1 MPCREGKKINCIPY
15 KKKDFVSAIRAKS
28 FFCQLGG
35 MRMDTS
41 TSTNTPK
48 KKFTRIFGLLVLS
61 FGIPFIIIVI
71 SLIGLHIAPFG
82 DKTLVISDAN
92 GYYINTL
99 SYAGRMFKGLEGLT
113 YSFEKGLGGNMTGH
127 LNGILLTP
135 FGFLFSLSDIANYP
149 IAFTFISVLNFSL
162 CGLTMYLL
170 LANLYGHKT
179 GNLIFSTSY
188 ALIGFNVANVFQAFF
203 FCAAAPLPL
212 LLLGLRKLFQG
223 KSPLLYILIIAYG
236 LFNNIYFGFVLCVAS
251 VLFFFVGLWLHK
263 DEVRKGRLFLRY
275 ALSSLCGGLLACVL
289 WLPGFLSLQGGRLE
303 QTNIADFSFWENMP
317 FIQIFSKLYTGANT
331 TSELVN
337 GLPNIFV
344 GILPLALTV
353 LFFIGREIDKRRK
366 IAMGFLL
373 GFFLISFWIVAFN
386 MLMHGGTTTN
396 WFNYRY
402 SYIFSF
408 LLLLIAAEYWQRID
422 NVSFDSI
429 KRCAIIMVCATILTF
444 YQRYEF
450 VKGGAVLLDFALL
463 ALIFLAWRTRKR
475 RPEANPKLLFDI
487 ITLIVVCINLFM
499 NYWFCTKNIMD
510 WGITLSDYRETINH
524 VEPLV
529 QGIQGAD
536 SSFYRMEINRQRSK
550 STGNDPILYG
560 YDGVG
565 HGGSYERNFVRMGA
579 NKLGV
584 PWYDMR
590 SYYAD
595 GIPAATD
602 ALLGIK
608 YVIAE
613 EDLAEEK
620 GYEEAIKAIDWNIYV
635 NPNAMP
641 IAILSEGDIGVIET
655 DFVDV
660 FDNLNRVWASLSG
673 ETDNVLIEENDIYF
687 VAHNMT
693 DTGEINAEA
702 ARELVEKKD
711 DSLLAESASESD
723 NSVSQSSSIQED
735 APNGR
740 ALKEP
745 PENQSYIEYTWT
757 AQRDGSYYS
766 YNRSGLTDTHGSYDP
781 VLRYEGTYKKGETVT
796 GYLPVP
802 NTFVGEYLL
811 NDVAG
816 RFRAASADE
825 EALARACQAIASQ
838 PVVLEK
844 IKNDHLSGQYVSD
857 RNRQLLFTIPWDEG
871 WTLYVD
877 GEKTD
882 LRKSLDVFM
891 VADVPEGTHSIEM
904 RYVPAGLQIGKMISM
919 VAAILTLLYLIVGK
933 RFIGWS
939 KICKEV
945 IQ

>member
-1 MPCREGKKINCIPY
+1 MRKY
-15 KKKDFVSAIRAKS
+15 AKPL
-28 FFCQLGG
+28 FCSL
-35 MRMDTS
+35 
-41 TSTNTPK
+41 
-48 KKFTRIFGLLVLS
+48 LALVL
-61 FGIPFIIIVI
+61 PMIIMII
-71 SLIGLHIAPFG
+71 AIIGLHIAPFG
-82 DKTLVISDAN
+82 NKTLVISDAN
-92 GYYINTL
+92 AFYINTL

-113 YSFEKGLGGNMTGH
+113 YSFEKGVGGNMTGH

-135 FGFLFSLSDIANYP
+135 FGFLFSLADISNYP
-149 IAFTFISVLNFSL
+149 IAFTFVSVLNFSL

-212 LLLGLRKLFQG
+212 LMLGLRKLFQG
-223 KSPLLYILIIAYG
+223 KSPLLYILIIAYALLG
-236 LFNNIYFGFVLCVAS
+236 NIYFGFVLCVVS

-275 ALSSLCGGLLACVL
+275 ALSSLFAGLLACAL
-289 WLPGFLSLQGGRLE
+289 WLPGFLSLRGGRLD
-303 QTNIADFSFWENMP
+303 QTSIADFSFWENMP
-317 FIQIFSKLYTGANT
+317 LLQIGAKLFTGANT
-331 TSELVN
+331 TNELVN

-344 GILPLALTV
+344 GILPLALVV
-353 LFFIGREIDKRRK
+353 LFFQSRKEDGRKK
-366 IAMGFLL
+366 GAAGFLL
-373 GFFLISFWIVAFN
+373 IIYLISFWIVAFN

-402 SYIFSF
+402 SYVFSF
-408 LLLLIAAEYWQRID
+408 LLLLTAADYWQRID
-422 NVSFDSI
+422 SVSIDAI
-429 KRCAIIMVCATILTF
+429 KRCLILMVCATILIF

-463 ALIFLAWRTRKR
+463 ALIFLAWRMRKR

-487 ITLIVVCINLFM
+487 ITLIVVCINLFL
-499 NYWFCTKNIMD
+499 NYWICTKNIMD
-510 WGITLSDYRETINH
+510 WGITLSDYRETVNH
-524 VEPLV
+524 VDPIV
-529 QGIQGAD
+529 KAIQGAD
-536 SSFYRMEINRQRSK
+536 SGFYRMEINRQRSK
-550 STGNDPILYG
+550 STGNDPMLYG

-565 HGGSYERNFVRMGA
+565 HGGSNERNFVRMGA

-613 EDLAEEK
+613 EDLSEEK
-620 GYEEAIKAIDWNIYV
+620 GYEEAVKAIGWNIYV
-635 NPNAMP
+635 NPNVMPLAML
-641 IAILSEGDIGVIET
+641 AEGDIGGVET
-655 DFVDV
+655 DFSDV
-660 FDNLNRVWASLSG
+660 FDNLNRVWAALSG
-673 ETDNVLIEENDIYF
+673 ETGDVLVEENDIHF

-702 ARELVEKKD
+702 ARELVRKKD
-711 DSLLAESASESD
+711 ASRLAESASESE
-723 NSVSQSSSIQED
+723 NSASESSSIQED

-745 PENQSYIEYTWT
+745 PEDQSYIEYTWT
-757 AQRDGSYYS
+757 AQHDGSYYS

-781 VLRYEGTYKKGETVT
+781 VLRYEGNYKKGETVT

-816 RFRAASADE
+816 RFRVASADE
-825 EALARACQAIASQ
+825 DALSRACQAVASQ
-838 PVVLEK
+838 PVTLEK
-844 IKNDHLSGQYVSD
+844 IRDDHLSGQYVSD

-919 VAAILTLLYLIVGK
+919 VAAILTLLYLIAGK

-939 KICKEV
+939 KIRKEA
-945 IQ
+945 IS